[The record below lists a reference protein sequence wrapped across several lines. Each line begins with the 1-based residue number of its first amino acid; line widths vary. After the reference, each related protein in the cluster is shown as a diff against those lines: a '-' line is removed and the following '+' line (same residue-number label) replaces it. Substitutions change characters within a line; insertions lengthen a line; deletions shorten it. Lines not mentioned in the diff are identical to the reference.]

1 MLEKEIINTV
11 VVEAFNM
18 IYKPQ
23 EEYQLIKVVE
33 FDRIN
38 HIGYALIHER
48 NGVICEFYVSDS
60 GVYEASSKGDLLH
73 SNYEIKHWL
82 EFITL
87 IKEELR
93 KLEQES
99 EDE

>member
-1 MLEKEIINTV
+1 MLEKEIINKV
-11 VVEAFNM
+11 VVETFN
-18 IYKPQ
+18 ITYKPQ

-33 FDRIN
+33 FEKIN
-38 HIGYALIHER
+38 HIGYALIHEK
-48 NGVICEFYVSDS
+48 NGVICEFYVSDT

-73 SNYEIKHWL
+73 SNYEIKYWL

-93 KLEQES
+93 ELE
-99 EDE
+99 